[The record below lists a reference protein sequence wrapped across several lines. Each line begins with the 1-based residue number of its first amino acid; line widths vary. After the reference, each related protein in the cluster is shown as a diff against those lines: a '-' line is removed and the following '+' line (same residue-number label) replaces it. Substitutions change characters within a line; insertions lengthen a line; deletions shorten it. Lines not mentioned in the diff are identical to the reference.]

1 MTNIYDIEGIDIAWC
16 AGCGNFA
23 ILNSLKKALAEL
35 EIAPE
40 KLLIVSGIGQA
51 AKIPQYMKTNYFNGL
66 HGRALPAAAA
76 AKAE

>member
-40 KLLIVSGIGQA
+40 KLLIVSGSAEI
-51 AKIPQYMKTNYFNGL
+51 
-66 HGRALPAAAA
+66 GRASCR
-76 AKAE
+76 ERV